1 LISPLNVLIEDYI
14 IWEPISV
21 QFYDTG
27 DIMDDQSLALE
38 VFLKHTFE
46 DVEDKIQQVIADESI
61 KEILKGGKRL
71 RPLLAAICFKAC
83 TDGKESPEMYQRFL
97 EGAVAIELAHGAS
110 LVHDDIIDGD
120 ITRRGEAAFYI
131 KTGIDN
137 AILVGHKMLVI
148 GFTLALSHGEKIAK
162 LYVDAW
168 GGTLDGQLDEIN
180 FNSKDL
186 QDVNITAD
194 SKFFQIYSR
203 IIDLKTATLF
213 SAACKAAA
221 YWANSTDELA
231 SILAEYG
238 REVGYAYQLAD
249 DLVDLEKGEMIDSV
263 VIPLLTRLEKKSAK
277 NGSLKA
283 RAIKKKIEKNS
294 SEIKKLYL
302 EEIAKHV
309 GKAQLLCKS
318 AKIPENQ
325 FKEFLLD
332 APIFSINKML
342 KEIFITI

>member
-1 LISPLNVLIEDYI
+1 MVN
-14 IWEPISV
+14 
-21 QFYDTG
+21 
-27 DIMDDQSLALE
+27 QSLALE
-38 VFLKHTFE
+38 VFLNHTYE
-46 DVEDKIQQVIADESI
+46 DVERKIESVIVDQNIVS
-61 KEILKGGKRL
+61 ILKGGKRL

-83 TDGKESPEMYQRFL
+83 TGGKETPELYQRFL
-97 EGAVAIELAHGAS
+97 EGTVAIELAHGAS

-120 ITRRGEAAFYI
+120 LTRRGEPAFYI

-137 AILVGHKMLVI
+137 AILIGHKMLVI
-148 GFTLALSHGEKIAK
+148 GFNLALSHGDKIAK

-168 GGTLDGQLDEIN
+168 SGTLNGQLDEIN

-194 SKFFQIYSR
+194 SKFFQVYSR

-221 YWANSTDELA
+221 YWADSSEQLA
-231 SILAEYG
+231 VLLAEYG
-238 REVGYAYQLAD
+238 REVGFAYQLAD

-277 NGSLKA
+277 NGTLKT
-283 RAIKKKIEKNS
+283 RAIRKKIEKNS

-302 EEIAKHV
+302 EEITNHV
-309 GKAQLLCKS
+309 EKARQLCKS
-318 AKIPENQ
+318 PLIPENE
-325 FKEFLLD
+325 FKSFLVD

-342 KEIFITI
+342 KEILLTI